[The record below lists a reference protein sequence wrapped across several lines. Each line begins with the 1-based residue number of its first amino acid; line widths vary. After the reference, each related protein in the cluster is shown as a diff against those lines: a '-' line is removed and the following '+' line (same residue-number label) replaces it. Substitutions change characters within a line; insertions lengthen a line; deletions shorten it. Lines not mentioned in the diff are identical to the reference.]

1 MIILAIDTC
10 FSRCAACLYDS
21 AKNQAL
27 GIENEAMERGHAEF
41 LAPMVQRILAKA
53 SIAAN
58 QIDRIAVT
66 TGPGTFT
73 GLRIG
78 LSFARA
84 FGRALNIPVSGID
97 TLKAVQLAIPAE
109 CQPLI
114 IAHKAGQSGYYYILQ
129 SNISAN
135 IELLKL
141 EDLSECLESKSQW
154 VFGTG
159 APDIESHY
167 KHLELRRNPQH
178 DLPNLVQLAQ
188 FASQQKA
195 ETVLPDPV
203 YIREPDAKPQAA
215 PNPVLRKAE
224 FKDFESLSKIH
235 QASFDH
241 GWSPT
246 DLSQMQSTPGTT
258 TLLMEH
264 AGQPAAFIIVRQM
277 FDEAEILTIATLPSH
292 RRHGHALALVKA
304 AQAQNLAKLYLE
316 VAASNQ
322 TAQALYHKLGFEKSG
337 FRKAYYAKASGTA
350 EDAVLMVWQ
359 KK

>member
-27 GIENEAMERGHAEF
+27 GLEDEAMERGHAEF
-41 LAPMVQRILAKA
+41 LAPMVHRILAKA

-84 FGRALNIPVSGID
+84 FGQVLNIPVIGID
-97 TLKAVQLAIPAE
+97 TLKAVQLAAPVE

-159 APDIESHY
+159 APDIDSYY
-167 KHLELRRNPQH
+167 KHLELRRHPEH

-195 ETVLPDPV
+195 EAVLP
-203 YIREPDAKPQAA
+203 E
-215 PNPVLRKAE
+215 
-224 FKDFESLSKIH
+224 
-235 QASFDH
+235 
-241 GWSPT
+241 
-246 DLSQMQSTPGTT
+246 
-258 TLLMEH
+258 
-264 AGQPAAFIIVRQM
+264 
-277 FDEAEILTIATLPSH
+277 
-292 RRHGHALALVKA
+292 
-304 AQAQNLAKLYLE
+304 
-316 VAASNQ
+316 
-322 TAQALYHKLGFEKSG
+322 
-337 FRKAYYAKASGTA
+337 
-350 EDAVLMVWQ
+350 WQ
-359 KK
+359 